1 MKRLFS
7 PKVTFLL
14 MLFLLI
20 CFVLPTTAAQD
31 KRISI
36 GTSSKS
42 GIYYSVGSAI
52 SEVINKYCS
61 GFEAIPEVST
71 GLSENIKKLGEGN
84 IEMGISYSD
93 FSYSAYNGMGRY
105 KDSPIVSLRSLFAL
119 GEFRPFQIFTLVDSD
134 IKTIHDFQGKRI
146 GMGRQGS
153 NGETEGKK
161 VFEFYGLDYN
171 SIQPVFISYN
181 EMVRTLKNGT
191 IDAFVYLGSLHS
203 SFLIKLTSTTKVR
216 MIPINLPDEFFK
228 KYPYYVVQV
237 IPKKTYKNMNYE
249 VQTIAVRMNMLTSIK
264 SGLTEDDI
272 YQLLQVIWKH
282 EKKWTSAHTA
292 FKNFTSF
299 KNAIKGL
306 AVPLHPGAVKFYKEK
321 GFSILESLLPHETQ

>member
-7 PKVTFLL
+7 SKVTFLL
-14 MLFLLI
+14 ILFLLI
-20 CFVLPTTAAQD
+20 YFVLPTTAAQD

-36 GTSSKS
+36 GTASKNGS
-42 GIYYSVGSAI
+42 YYPLGTAI

-61 GFEAIPEVST
+61 GFKAVPEVST

-93 FSYSAYNGMGRY
+93 LSYFAYNGTGRY

-119 GEFRPFQIFTLVDSD
+119 GELQPLQIFTLADSD
-134 IKTIHDFQGKRI
+134 IKTIHDFRGKRI
-146 GMGRQGS
+146 GMGPQGS
-153 NGETEGKK
+153 TGETEGKK
-161 VFEFYGLDYN
+161 VLEFYDLDYE

-181 EMVRTLKNGT
+181 DVVKAFKGGT
-191 IDAFVYLGSLHS
+191 IDAFIHRGSLRLA
-203 SFLIKLTSTTKVR
+203 FLIKLTNDIKLR

-228 KYPYYVVQV
+228 KYPYYAVHV
-237 IPKKTYKNMNYE
+237 IPKKTYKNINYK

-272 YQLLQVIWKH
+272 YQLLQVIWKR
-282 EKKWTSAHTA
+282 EKKWTSAHVA
-292 FKNFTSF
+292 FKNKISF
-299 KNAIKGL
+299 KDAILGL
-306 AVPLHPGAVKFYKEK
+306 GVPLHPGAVKFYKEK
-321 GFSILESLLPHETQ
+321 GFSIPENLLP

>member
-7 PKVTFLL
+7 SKVTFLL
-14 MLFLLI
+14 MLFLLF
-20 CFVLPTTAAQD
+20 CFVSLTTAAQD

-36 GTSSKS
+36 GTASKD
-42 GIYYSVGSAI
+42 GIYYPLGSAI

-61 GFEAIPEVST
+61 GFKAIPEVST

-93 FSYSAYNGMGRY
+93 FSYAAYNGMERY

-119 GEFRPFQIFTLVDSD
+119 GGFQPFQIFTLADSD
-134 IKTIHDFQGKRI
+134 IKTIHDFRGKRI
-146 GMGRQGS
+146 GMGYQGS
-153 NGETEGKK
+153 TGETEGKK
-161 VFEFYGLDYN
+161 VLEFYDLDYN

-181 EMVRTLKNGT
+181 EVVKAFKGGA
-191 IDAFVYLGSLHS
+191 IDAFIHRAPLHVA
-203 SFLIKLTSTTKVR
+203 FLIKLTNDIKLR
-216 MIPINLPDEFFK
+216 MIPINVPDEFFK
-228 KYPYYVVQV
+228 KYPYYVAHV
-237 IPKKTYKNMNYE
+237 IPKKTYKNINYK

-282 EKKWTSAHTA
+282 EKKWTGAHVL
-292 FKNFTSF
+292 FKNNISF
-299 KNAIKGL
+299 KDAILGL
-306 AVPLHPGAVKFYKEK
+306 GVPLHPGAVKFYKEN
-321 GFSILESLLPHETQ
+321 GFSIPENLLP

>member
-7 PKVTFLL
+7 SMVTFLL

-20 CFVLPTTAAQD
+20 CFVLTTTAAQD

-36 GTSSKS
+36 GTSSKG
-42 GIYYSVGSAI
+42 GIYYPLGSAI

-61 GFEAIPEVST
+61 GFKAIPEVST

-93 FSYSAYNGMGRY
+93 VSYFAYNGMGRY
-105 KDSPIVSLRSLFAL
+105 KDNSIVSLRSLFSL
-119 GEFRPFQIFTLVDSD
+119 GELQPFQIFTLVDSD
-134 IKTIHDFQGKRI
+134 IKTIRDFRGKRI
-146 GMGRQGS
+146 GMGPQGS
-153 NGETEGKK
+153 TGETEGKK
-161 VFEFYGLDYN
+161 VLEFYGLGYD

-181 EMVRTLKNGT
+181 KAVKAFKEGT
-191 IDAFVYLGSLHS
+191 IDAFIHRGSLHLA
-203 SFLIKLTSTTKVR
+203 FLIKLTNAIKVR
-216 MIPINLPDEFFK
+216 MISISVPDEFFK
-228 KYPYYVVQV
+228 KYPYYVMHV

-272 YQLLQVIWKH
+272 YQLLQVIWKR
-282 EKKWTSAHTA
+282 EKKWTSAHVA
-292 FKNFTSF
+292 FKNNISF
-299 KNAIKGL
+299 EDAILGL
-306 AVPLHPGAVKFYKEK
+306 GVPLHPGAVKFYKEK
-321 GFSILESLLPHETQ
+321 GVSIPENLLP